1 MAEIINLR
9 IARKARARAVKDAT
23 ASANRLQFGRS
34 GQDKRATRDEQA
46 RLDRTLDGARRD
58 PDPKLD

>member
-9 IARKARARAVKDAT
+9 IARKARARAAKDAA

-34 GQDKRATRDEQA
+34 GQDKRAARDEQA

-58 PDPKLD
+58 PDPSLD